1 MMQKRQKQPKTSK
14 KISLHFNLDERQ
26 KNILS
31 CIVGLAFLFLA
42 VFILVSTFSYMFSW
56 KADQS
61 MLNEPLSRSLEMDA
75 RNMGGAVGNKLGYC
89 LVSRWFGLSAFVLVY
104 LFGYLGLRVWR
115 MNEGKSVLKVVV
127 MSLSATFILSWI
139 FSLVSL
145 TFNISDVYGGGLGG
159 ECGSQ
164 IVTWSSNLMGALATL
179 LILVMFAF
187 IWLFFASDRFL
198 NWFNDL
204 MSRKHVR
211 KSHDEEDGESVSR
224 KGGFRW
230 GEAKEAENVPVEENV
245 TPAAEET
252 PQEEAAVR
260 TPEASV
266 PVQEMKT
273 APAAVPEPL
282 HETVALQAGAVPVA
296 TPSLNDGLEIEVG
309 KELST
314 EGKDLPHI
322 NVRDELS
329 DYRFPGLDLLKD
341 YESSRSLVSQEE
353 LRKNNM
359 KIRATL
365 KNYNIEVENVKAI
378 VGPTVTLYKVYPAP
392 GVRIAT
398 IINLQDDIAM
408 SLNANGV
415 RICKL
420 SDSVGIEV
428 ANEVSSIVP
437 MKAMLND
444 KAFRE
449 SDAELPVAIGY
460 GILNQEV
467 KVFDLAELPHIL
479 VAGATKQGKS
489 VGLNVII
496 SSLLYAKHPS
506 ELKFVFIDPKKVE
519 FTNYARLLHHFLA
532 VLPTASGEEDEIRN
546 AIAKE
551 PKPADQILKSL
562 CIEMDARYDLLSKAA
577 VNNVKSYN
585 EKYKSR
591 RLLPTEGHKYLPYI
605 VAVVDE
611 YADLTIS
618 DGSGGESKQIARSI
632 NSSIIRL
639 AQKGRAA
646 GIHVIIATQRPSV
659 DIITGA
665 IKGNFTARIAFRVLS
680 SVDSKTIL
688 DSTGA
693 EKLIGRGDMIYF
705 DGGDRQRIQCAYI
718 SLEEIEKVTRF
729 IADQQGYKKSYNTPY
744 YLPAPED
751 NVSEDGVSM
760 IDMKNLDERFEEAAR
775 LVVTSQKGSTSDL
788 QRRLGMGYAKAGRV
802 MDQLEA
808 AGIVGPQEGSKPR
821 QVLVSDL
828 NELEPILQAYMNQ

>member
-1 MMQKRQKQPKTSK
+1 MQKRQKAQK
-14 KISLHFNLDERQ
+14 KFSWHLDLNERQ
-26 KNILS
+26 RTLISS
-31 CIVGLAFLFLA
+31 CVGLFLFFMA
-42 VFILVSTFSYMFSW
+42 FFILVSTFSYMFSW

-61 MLNEPLSRSLEMDA
+61 IVNDSLAQVGEMGA
-75 RNMGGAVGNKLGYC
+75 QNLGGTMGNKLGYRF
-89 LVSRWFGLSAFVLVY
+89 VGKWFGLASFILVWWFAY
-104 LFGYLGLRVWR
+104 MGLRVWR
-115 MNEGKSVLKVVV
+115 ESGQSMLKVSL
-127 MSLSATFILSWI
+127 MSLSATFIVSWI
-139 FSLVSL
+139 LAFLSNVLGFS
-145 TFNISDVYGGGLGG
+145 NIYGSGLGG
-159 ECGSQ
+159 ECGAQ
-164 IVTWSSNLMGALATL
+164 MVQWCSNLMGVLATFIL
-179 LILVMFAF
+179 LVILTLV
-187 IWLFFASDRFL
+187 WLFFASDRFL
-198 NWFNDL
+198 NWFNSM
-204 MSRKHVR
+204 MSAPRRQKREKKKEKVEDEESRPKKKGFHWGER
-211 KSHDEEDGESVSR
+211 KSDVEDKYSQEELSPETMV
-224 KGGFRW
+224 K
-230 GEAKEAENVPVEENV
+230 VEEEK
-245 TPAAEET
+245 A
-252 PQEEAAVR
+252 Q
-260 TPEASV
+260 
-266 PVQEMKT
+266 
-273 APAAVPEPL
+273 AVPESVLEP
-282 HETVALQAGAVPVA
+282 ETEAVASPETAVPLASKAVPDA
-296 TPSLNDGLEIEVG
+296 PALPNDGLEIEMG
-309 KELST
+309 EELST
-314 EGKDLPHI
+314 EGKELPHI

-329 DYRFPGLDLLKD
+329 NYKFPELDLLKD
-341 YESSRSLVSQEE
+341 YENSRTLVSQEE

-365 KNYNIEVENVKAI
+365 KNYNIDVENVKAI

-467 KVFDLAELPHIL
+467 KVFDLAELPQIL

-496 SSLLYAKHPS
+496 ASLLYAKHPS

-532 VLPTASGEEDEIRN
+532 VLPTANSEEDEMKN

-562 CIEMDARYDLLSKAA
+562 CIEMDARYDLLSKAN

-591 RLLPTEGHKYLPYI
+591 KLLPTEGHKYLPYI

-618 DGSGGESKQIARSI
+618 DGSGGESKAIARSI

-646 GIHVIIATQRPSV
+646 GLHVIIATQRPSV

-718 SLEEIEKVTRF
+718 SLDEIEKVTRF
-729 IADQQGYKKSYNTPY
+729 IADQKGYKKSYNTPY
-744 YLPAPED
+744 YLPAPDD
-751 NVSEDGVSM
+751 NMTEEGVGM
-760 IDMKNLDERFEEAAR
+760 IDMHNLDERFEEAAR
-775 LVVTSQKGSTSDL
+775 LVVTNQKGSTSDL

-828 NELEPILQAYMNQ
+828 NELEPILQAYLNK